1 MDWMG
6 LKMAVLLRRQAGLS
20 QGLKMTFFV
29 AQVWQTGPLV
39 FSQPGPKSLF
49 AQRLFVQRFLPGQI
63 IVKCLA
69 HQGAVCGASRARK
82 GGKLAQV
89 NFRQINLRALHNG
102 VN

>member
-6 LKMAVLLRRQAGLS
+6 LKMAVLLRRQAGLR

-69 HQGAVCGASRARK
+69 HQGAVCGAPRTRK
-82 GGKLAQV
+82 GGELAQV
-89 NFRQINLRALHNG
+89 NFR
-102 VN
+102 